1 MLHAPDI
8 SKPPRV
14 KKRACFSSSS
24 FSSRATWRQI
34 KVPWLSGSGVGR
46 VVSGSPL
53 SPPQQSL
60 LLSSSAAQNAREEE
74 EEEGAKVDDE
84 GMLKD
89 GDL

>member
-1 MLHAPDI
+1 MALSRH
-8 SKPPRV
+8 R
-14 KKRACFSSSS
+14 RFHR
-24 FSSRATWRQI
+24 RATWRQI

-74 EEEGAKVDDE
+74 EEEE
-84 GMLKD
+84 GEE
-89 GDL
+89 GGEEEEEEGE